1 MKNLFTKSFAKNK
14 YTIIGASVL
23 VFVLCIGLII
33 FESTKNTVVVTLDG
47 KEETITTHSRTVEG
61 LLDSLEITL
70 SDKDY
75 VFPSKDT
82 KLTDGLNV
90 EWKPAKQVHI
100 VKDNEKKTVW
110 TVSNTVEELLSEQ
123 NIEISA
129 HDQVYPNLDEN
140 IENNLEVT
148 IDIAFLVK
156 VNDGGQEEEV
166 YTTSITV
173 EDFLKQ
179 QEIVLNELDRV
190 ENDLT
195 ATLTADDTINIIRV
209 EKSNEIV
216 QEKVD
221 FATVTKKD
229 SSLLKGSQK
238 VITQGQQGLVNKE
251 FEVVKE
257 NGVVVSKTLL
267 KETKVKD
274 AVDKVVAVG
283 TQVSVAQASRGSV
296 TSGEELTVTATAY
309 TPYCTGC
316 SGVTATGINLRN
328 NPDLKVI
335 AVDPSII
342 PLGTKVY
349 VEGYGYAI
357 AGDTGGA
364 IKGNKI
370 DVFFP
375 TKSQAYNWGRKTVKI
390 RIL

>member
-14 YTIIGASVL
+14 YTIISASVL

-33 FESTKNTVVVTLDG
+33 FESTKNTVAITLDG

-82 KLTDGLNV
+82 KITDGLNV

-123 NIEISA
+123 KIELSA

-148 IDIAFLVK
+148 IDFAFLVK
-156 VNDGGQEEEV
+156 VNDGGKEEEV
-166 YTTSITV
+166 YTTSISV

-209 EKSNEIV
+209 EKSNETV
-216 QEKVD
+216 QEKVNY
-221 FATVTKKD
+221 ATVTKKD

-238 VITQGQQGLVNKE
+238 VITQGQEGLVNKE
-251 FEVVKE
+251 YEVVKE

-316 SGVTATGINLRN
+316 SGVTATGINLKN

>member
-23 VFVLCIGLII
+23 IFVLCIGLII
-33 FESTKNTVVVTLDG
+33 FESTKNMVAVTLDG
-47 KEETITTHSRTVEG
+47 KEQTVTTHSRTVEG

-82 KLTDGLNV
+82 KITDNMNV

-110 TVSNTVEELLSEQ
+110 TVSKTVEELLSEQ
-123 NIEISA
+123 NINLTA
-129 HDQVYPNLDEN
+129 YDQVYPNLDEN

-148 IDIAFLVK
+148 IDLAFLVK
-156 VNDGGQEEEV
+156 VNDGGKEEEI
-166 YTTSITV
+166 YTTSISV

-179 QEIVLNELDRV
+179 QEIVLNELDRL

-195 ATLTADDTINIIRV
+195 ATLKADDTINIIRV
-209 EKSNEIV
+209 EKSNETV

-221 FATVTKKD
+221 YATVTKKD

-238 VITQGQQGLVNKE
+238 VITQGQEGLVNKE
-251 FEVVKE
+251 YEVVKE
-257 NGVVVSKTLL
+257 NGVVVSKTLIS
-267 KETKVKD
+267 ETKIKD
-274 AVDKVVAVG
+274 TVDKVVAVG
-283 TQVSVAQASRGSV
+283 TQSSVAQASRGSV
-296 TSGEELTVTATAY
+296 TSGDEFTVTATAY
-309 TPYCTGC
+309 TSYCTGC

>member
-33 FESTKNTVVVTLDG
+33 FESTKNTVAVTLDG
-47 KEETITTHSRTVEG
+47 KEQTITTHSRTVEG
-61 LLDSLEITL
+61 LLDNLEITL

-82 KLTDGLNV
+82 KITDGLNV

-123 NIEISA
+123 NITLTA

-148 IDIAFLVK
+148 IDLAFLVK
-156 VNDGGQEEEV
+156 VNDNGKEEEV

-173 EDFLKQ
+173 EDFLEQ

-195 ATLTADDTINIIRV
+195 ATLKADDTINIIRV
-209 EKSNEIV
+209 EKSNETV
-216 QEKVD
+216 QEKVN
-221 FATVTKKD
+221 FATVTNKD

-238 VITQGQQGLVNKE
+238 VITQGQEGLVNKE
-251 FEVVKE
+251 YEIVKE
-257 NGVVVSKTLL
+257 NGVVVSKTLIN
-267 KETKVKD
+267 ETKIKD

-283 TQVSVAQASRGSV
+283 TQTSVAQASRGTA

>member
-33 FESTKNTVVVTLDG
+33 FESTKNTVAITLDG

-82 KLTDGLNV
+82 KITDGLNV

-110 TVSNTVEELLSEQ
+110 TVSNTVEELLAEQ
-123 NIEISA
+123 NIEISVN
-129 HDQVYPNLDEN
+129 DQVYPNLDEN
-140 IENNLEVT
+140 IENNSEVT
-148 IDIAFLVK
+148 IDLAFLIK
-156 VNDGGQEEEV
+156 VNDGGKEEEV

-209 EKSNEIV
+209 EKSTETV

-221 FATVTKKD
+221 YATVTQKD

-238 VITQGQQGLVNKE
+238 VITQGQEGLVNKE
-251 FEVVKE
+251 YEVVKE

-267 KETKVKD
+267 KETKVKN

>member
-33 FESTKNTVVVTLDG
+33 FESTKNTVAVTLDG

-70 SDKDY
+70 SEKDY

-82 KLTDGLNV
+82 KITDGLNV

-148 IDIAFLVK
+148 IDLAFLVK
-156 VNDGGQEEEV
+156 VNDGGKEEEV

-209 EKSNEIV
+209 EKSTETV

-238 VITQGQQGLVNKE
+238 VVTQGQEGLVNKE
-251 FEVVKE
+251 YEVVKE

-316 SGVTATGINLRN
+316 SGVTATGINLKN

>member
-14 YTIIGASVL
+14 YTIISASIL

-33 FESTKNTVVVTLDG
+33 FQSTKNTVAVTLDG
-47 KEETITTHSRTVEG
+47 KEQTITTHSRTVEG

-82 KLTDGLNV
+82 KITDGLNV

-110 TVSNTVEELLSEQ
+110 TVSKTVEELLSEQ
-123 NIEISA
+123 NITLTA

-148 IDIAFLVK
+148 IDLAFLVK
-156 VNDGGQEEEV
+156 VNDSGKEEEV

-173 EDFLKQ
+173 EDFLEQ

-209 EKSNEIV
+209 EKSNETV
-216 QEKVD
+216 QEKVN

-238 VITQGQQGLVNKE
+238 VITQGQEGLVNKE
-251 FEVVKE
+251 YEVVKE
-257 NGVVVSKTLL
+257 NGVVVSKTLIN
-267 KETKVKD
+267 ETKIKD

-283 TQVSVAQASRGSV
+283 TQTSVAQASRGTV